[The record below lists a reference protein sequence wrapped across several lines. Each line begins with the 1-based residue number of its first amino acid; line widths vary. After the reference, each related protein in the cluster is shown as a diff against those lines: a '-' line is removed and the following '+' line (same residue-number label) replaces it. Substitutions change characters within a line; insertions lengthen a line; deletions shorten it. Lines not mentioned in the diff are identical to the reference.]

1 MIESSLK
8 LSKTDKQ
15 MNLRDYLTQNGIT
28 QAAFGRQ
35 LNPPVSQGKV
45 NHWLHGARRVS
56 LIEALQIERLTLGA
70 VTLQDLAQIHAPVS
84 GNPELHCQYLACQH
98 DLANTLAPAG
108 SDIATAAAG
117 QGA

>member
-1 MIESSLK
+1 MWF
-8 LSKTDKQ
+8 

-28 QAAFGRQ
+28 QEAFGRL

-56 LIEALQIERLTLGA
+56 LIEALQIERLTQGQ
-70 VTLQDLAQIHAPVS
+70 VTLQDLAQLGQPKS
-84 GNPELHCQYLACQH
+84 PACH
-98 DLANTLAPAG
+98 TPAATQVETI
-108 SDIATAAAG
+108 DIQKAAAG